1 MIEAVLDNLRT
12 YWMAHGLLL
21 LYTLMLVQ
29 HALEGNRETEGI
41 ADYYIGGRSL
51 GGVAMGLSFFATY
64 SSTNSFVGFSGQSYS
79 WGLPWLLLVP
89 AIVGFVFVSWKWVAP
104 RLRHFTEA
112 LDSLTIP
119 DFIGFRFDSTPAR
132 ALAAVIIIFASF
144 FYMTAVFKGIGNLL
158 QVFLEIP
165 YRMAIVLVFFA
176 VMAYTAV
183 GGFMSVVKT
192 DAVQGV
198 VMAVAAVLL
207 FWGTADAAGGVDALA
222 AVREMPEAEHLF
234 TWEGGVSFAV
244 LLGVIFA
251 GTIKFVVDPRQ
262 LSRFYAL
269 ENREAARTGIWVST
283 GVFAGAY
290 LLLVPVGLYARRLY
304 PTGIEDTDLVVPTL
318 VGAEGV
324 FSGGVSAFLMVAM
337 VAAAMSSLDSVLLV
351 MASTCERDLM
361 SVWREPESEDAALRS
376 TRWYVAL
383 FALVTAVIALNPPGG
398 VVSLTAFSGS
408 LYGACFLPA
417 VVLGLYWRQGN
428 GAAVVASF
436 VAGLAVLLG
445 WRFLPFADVLHEV
458 FPALF
463 LALSAYV
470 GVAWATR
477 PAGHERMEEIFD
489 EVEAWGTGAEELV
502 AEPAGS

>member
-1 MIEAVLDNLRT
+1 MGAILDYLGEYWLVLS
-12 YWMAHGLLL
+12 LLL
-21 LYTLMLVQ
+21 LYTLVLVR
-29 HALEGNRETEGI
+29 HALEGKRETAGLV
-41 ADYYIGGRSL
+41 DYYIGGRRL
-51 GGVAMGLSFFATY
+51 GGVAIGLSFFATY

-89 AIVGFVFVSWKWVAP
+89 VLVALVYVAWKWVAP

-132 ALAAVIIIFASF
+132 ALAAVIIVFASL
-144 FYMTAVFKGIGNLL
+144 FYMTAVYKGIGNLL

-165 YRMAIVLVFFA
+165 YTWAIVLVFFV

-183 GGFMSVVKT
+183 GGFVSVVKT
-192 DAVQGV
+192 DAMQGV

-207 FWGTADAAGGVDALA
+207 FHGTVQAAGGLDAVGALGRA
-222 AVREMPEAEHLF
+222 PETEHLF
-234 TWEGGVSFAV
+234 TWEGGVAFPV

-251 GTIKFVVDPRQ
+251 ATVKFLVDPRQ

-269 ENREAARTGIWVST
+269 ESREAAGTGIWVST
-283 GVFAGAY
+283 GVFALAY
-290 LLLVPVGLYARRLY
+290 LLLVPVGLYARTLY

-318 VGAEGV
+318 LGAEGV
-324 FSGGVSAFLMVAM
+324 FGGGIGAFLLVAI

-351 MASTCERDLM
+351 TATTCERDLAGL
-361 SVWREPESEDAALRS
+361 WREPESEDAALRS

-383 FALVTAVIALNPPGG
+383 FALVTALIALDPPGG
-398 VVSLTAFSGS
+398 IVSLTAFSGS

-417 VVLGLYWRQGN
+417 VVLGLHWRRGN
-428 GAAVVASF
+428 GTAVVASF
-436 VAGLAVLLG
+436 IAGVTVLVG
-445 WRFLPFADVLHEV
+445 WRFLPFSGALHEV

-463 LALSAYV
+463 LSLTAYLGIAL
-470 GVAWATR
+470 ATP
-477 PAGHERMEEIFD
+477 PAGHEGIEEIFD
-489 EVEAWGTGAEELV
+489 QVEAWGAP
-502 AEPAGS
+502 EPAAAGGDSGR